1 MKRELGR
8 EVTDGIPLVPV
19 KVRELAPGVSWI
31 IGCIAVGHGDTLIHS
46 HASAYLLTGE
56 HHSALIDTG
65 YPRHW
70 PELDTILDELLG
82 DRGLDYIIPTHPE
95 IPHAGLV
102 RQLIDKYPDS
112 VVAGDVRDY
121 HAYFGIPEERL
132 RAVPEGEVLDLGG
145 KRVRQIS
152 TPHVPHGWEA
162 QVLFEETTGTL
173 LCGDLF
179 TQYGA
184 CDPLTESD
192 IVGAA
197 IASEDIANFSA
208 LNPAMGATLRKLAE
222 LKPRT
227 LALMHGPAFSG
238 DCESAL
244 LALADDYDRRMM
256 AKARDYGL
264 VPAAA

>member
-145 KRVRQIS
+145 LRLEVADAVILDLPA
-152 TPHVPHGWEA
+152 TVW
-162 QVLFEETTGTL
+162 LFEHTTRTL
-173 LCGDLF
+173 FVADAFAYAHKHADGECHLLSSELPDQPTAEQIGFVTSRALYWTMFAELEPLF
-179 TQYGA
+179 A
-184 CDPLTESD
+184 RLDASLEHFDPAVIAPAHGSVID
-192 IVGAA
+192 DPAA
-197 IASEDIANFSA
+197 ILPHI
-208 LNPAMGATLRKLAE
+208 
-222 LKPRT
+222 
-227 LALMHGPAFSG
+227 
-238 DCESAL
+238 
-244 LALADDYDRRMM
+244 
-256 AKARDYGL
+256 KAGMREVSRL
-264 VPAAA
+264 